1 MQTSISKD
9 TLDRAGERNR
19 LLDLVGDTPLV
30 NVNKVAD
37 GVSDDVRVCAKAE
50 WFNLSGSIKARPAL
64 AMILG
69 AEESG
74 ELTPGQEIIDASSGN
89 TAVAYATLGAA
100 MDYPVTICIPENATK
115 ERKAILAGLGAE
127 LVFTDPAEEMD
138 GAIRKAR
145 ELVDEHPDRYFYPD
159 QYNNNLNW
167 QSHYHTTGPEIIQ
180 NTEGN
185 VTHFVAGLGTTGTFV
200 GTSRYLKEQ
209 DDSINVISVQPE
221 TALHGLEGWKHLESS
236 MVPGIYDP
244 DVADRELRASTGN
257 AYDMMRRLAE
267 EEGLFVGPSAGA
279 AVCAAV
285 DVARELNEGTVV
297 TILPDGGEKYM
308 ELWNDED

>member
-1 MQTSISKD
+1 MQTSISKE
-9 TLDRAGERNR
+9 TLDRAGERHS

-30 NVNKVAD
+30 EFGKVTD
-37 GVSDDVRVCAKAE
+37 GVSDGVRVFAKAE
-50 WFNLSGSIKARPAL
+50 WYNLSGSIKARPAL

-69 AEESG
+69 AEDAG
-74 ELTPGQEIIDASSGN
+74 ELKPGQEIIDASSGN
-89 TAVAYATLGAA
+89 TAVAYATIGAA
-100 MDYPVTICIPENATK
+100 MDYPVTICIPQNATK
-115 ERKAILAGLGAE
+115 ERKAILSGLGAE
-127 LVFTDPAEEMD
+127 LIFTDPAEEMD

-145 ELVDEHPDRYFYPD
+145 ELVEEHPERYFYPD
-159 QYNNNLNW
+159 QYNNDLNW
-167 QSHYHTTGPEIIQ
+167 QSHYHTTGPEIIDD
-180 NTEGN
+180 TDGG

-209 DDSINVISVQPE
+209 DASIEVISVQPE

-244 DVADRELRASTGN
+244 HVADRELRASTSN
-257 AYDMMRRLAE
+257 AYEMMRRLAS

-279 AVCAAV
+279 SVGAAV
-285 DVARELNEGTVV
+285 EVARDLDEGTVV